1 MHGDFSRLTFDPR
14 KHYHSVRMQ
23 QGRVQMDAD
32 WNEQIDILNHYLET
46 QIRDLLGASGAMIAT
61 AGFQIE
67 VIDRAPQRSTISP
80 EPEEQIAY
88 QEHNKILQDLLIKRG
103 NYYVDGLLCE
113 NEQDVLFSAQPYY
126 PSAQIPANPTE
137 WSIVYLDVWQRHI
150 TVFEDASLREVALGG
165 PDTTTRTQIIWQVKG
180 LPVVH
185 RHSHEFFGR
194 GRNVTSEEVVKLPEW
209 RELIH
214 TQIKKPELAARH
226 IPNSSTLDNQLY
238 RVEIHHINNNKAT
251 FKWSRENGSI
261 VFEVEKI
268 LSYEK
273 NEHGFAQ
280 SVVTLNNSGQ
290 DMTQLRKGDWV
301 EFVHN
306 DVTLHGY
313 TLPLYQVIEISETP
327 QRHITLTG
335 RYAQVLEKLTQT
347 NAGSLLVRRWD
358 HAQATMT
365 AQKAGTYPVLEN
377 TWIDLER
384 GIQVKFSPG
393 DTYNIG
399 DYWLIPS
406 RALSSDIEWPAGA
419 NGPLA
424 LPPHG
429 VDHHFC
435 PLALIRLDRHQGIV
449 TRDLR
454 RLFAPLPTLTEQIT
468 NMQRPEVIKTEIIE
482 QREIVARNVLSEECS
497 SQSDLVPGDL
507 VSLLPGTNLEVTKAT
522 RENAKLI
529 FGVVSGVAEVAGQRR
544 FRVTTYGRARCKIVG
559 SVEAGDLLTVAEEN
573 GYATRTGPVHEF
585 LQAGSLV
592 GKALEAY
599 TPKMSDSA
607 SNAIIADMIDVLVSL
622 Q

>member
-1 MHGDFSRLTFDPR
+1 MQGDFSRLTFNPR
-14 KHYHSVRMQ
+14 KHYRSVHMQ
-23 QGRVQMDAD
+23 QGRVQLDAD
-32 WNEQIDILNHYLET
+32 WNEQIDILNHYFET
-46 QIRDLLGASGAMIAT
+46 QLRDLLGASGAMVAT

-67 VIDRAPQRSTISP
+67 AIERTPQLSTISP
-80 EPEEQIAY
+80 ETEEQIAH
-88 QEHNKILQDLLIKRG
+88 QEQNKPLRDLLIKRG

-113 NEQDVLFSAQPYY
+113 NEQDVLFSTQPYY
-126 PSAQIPANPTE
+126 PGAQIPATPTE

-150 TVFEDASLREVALGG
+150 TAFEDASLREIALGG
-165 PDTTTRTQIIWQVKG
+165 PDTTTRTQMIWQVKG

-185 RHSHEFFGR
+185 RHSYELFGG
-194 GRNVTSEEVVKLPEW
+194 GRNATSEEVVKLPEW

-214 TQIKKPELAARH
+214 RQIRKPELAARH

-261 VFEVEKI
+261 VFGVEKI

-273 NEHGFAQ
+273 NEDGFAQ
-280 SVVTLNNSGQ
+280 SVVTLSNSGQ

-301 EFVHN
+301 EFVYN
-306 DVTLHGY
+306 DVTSHGY
-313 TLPLYQVIEISETP
+313 TLPLYQVIEVSEAT

-358 HAQATMT
+358 QAQATT
-365 AQKAGTYPVLEN
+365 AALEAGTYSVVEN

-406 RALSSDIEWPAGA
+406 RALFNDIEWPAGA

-429 VDHHFC
+429 VEHHFC
-435 PLALIRLDRHQGIV
+435 PLALIHLDRHQGPV
-449 TRDLR
+449 TKDLR
-454 RLFAPLPTLTEQIT
+454 RLFAPLPTLTERIT
-468 NMQRPEVIKTEIIE
+468 DLQRPEVITTEIIE
-482 QREIVARNVLSEECS
+482 QRATVARNVLSEECS

-507 VSLLPGTNLEVTKAT
+507 VSLLPGTNLEVTKAS

-529 FGVVSGVAEVAGQRR
+529 FGVVSGIAEVAGQKR
-544 FRVTTYGRARCKIVG
+544 FRVTTYGRARCKIAG
-559 SVEAGDLLTVAEEN
+559 PVEAGDLLTVAEEN
-573 GYATRTGPVHEF
+573 GYAMRTGPVHEF

-599 TPKMSDSA
+599 TPKTSDSA